1 MAQFLHITDLLLH
14 MPRRIG
20 GTGLL
25 LLGAASALHAQPITI
40 TTHTQLNTPSPE
52 RVLVDETTQRPLGLA
67 QAYESALVQDAT
79 LRAARAQS
87 QGVAERLVQAQA
99 QLRPNVSLN
108 VSRFHNDLASTQFNA
123 LGQPITK
130 HDNYYS
136 YGQTLQLR
144 QPLYRPVL
152 GLGVDQARS
161 QISDAQSVLE
171 REVQNL
177 GMRVVEAYLQVLLA
191 QEKEA
196 LLKVQHQLITRQLDA
211 ARKRFEGG
219 QGIRTDIDEA
229 QARLDM
235 VQAQQLEASQSR
247 QTAQLQL
254 QMMVQRPVDAVVSL
268 DTGAL
273 SPAAFDAQTVQF
285 WMDKAEARSPE
296 LMALRARVEA
306 ARYEVQRAQA
316 VHKPTL
322 DAVAQVSRSGSENVT
337 SPQSGYI
344 NRQIGLQLN
353 VPLYAG
359 GAVQSGVR
367 QALAEQTRQEET
379 LESVRRDLHL
389 RVQKEWRGVTE
400 GVARIAA
407 LERAVVSAQRV
418 VVSVRRSFEGGIR
431 TVLDVLNAE
440 QQAQQAQRDLAEAR
454 LAYVASRLR
463 LLSLVGELDGEQM
476 RTADGWFSNAGTL
489 AAR

>member
-1 MAQFLHITDLLLH
+1 MMSQFRRAMIAQYHTHQLQWGALVLLL
-14 MPRRIG
+14 I
-20 GTGLL
+20 
-25 LLGAASALHAQPITI
+25 AASSTAHAQAVVTAASIPT
-40 TTHTQLNTPSPE
+40 TPSSVGGVVAPAQP
-52 RVLVDETTQRPLGLA
+52 TPLGLG
-67 QAYESALVQDAT
+67 QAYEAALVRDAT

-99 QLRPNVSLN
+99 QLHPNVSLT
-108 VSRFHNDLASTQFNA
+108 VSRFHNDLASTQSNA

-152 GLGVDQARS
+152 SLGIDQARA
-161 QISDAQSVLE
+161 QIGDAEFVLE

-177 GMRVVEAYLQVLLA
+177 GVRVVEAYLQVLLA

-196 LLKVQHQLITRQLDA
+196 LLKVQYQFVGQQLTA

-247 QTAQLQL
+247 QTALLQL
-254 QMMVQRPVDAVVSL
+254 QMLVQQPVDGVASLVSGSL
-268 DTGAL
+268 H
-273 SPAAFDAQTVQF
+273 PAAFDAHTVQF
-285 WMDKAEARSPE
+285 WMDKADARSPE
-296 LMALRARVEA
+296 LMAMRARVEA
-306 ARYEVQRAQA
+306 ARYEVQRAQSA
-316 VHKPTL
+316 HKPTL
-322 DAVAQVSRSGSENVT
+322 DAIVQISRSGSENVT

-353 VPLYAG
+353 LPLYAG
-359 GAVQSGVR
+359 GAVQSSVR
-367 QALAEQTRQEET
+367 QALAEQARQEET
-379 LESVRRDLHL
+379 LESVRRDLHV

-400 GVARIAA
+400 GVLRIAA
-407 LERAVVSAQRV
+407 LERAVVTAQRV

-440 QQAQQAQRDLAEAR
+440 QQAQQTQRDLTEAR

-463 LLSLVGELDGEQM
+463 LLALVGELDGESFK
-476 RTADGWFSNAGTL
+476 TADSWFSSVLTTQ
-489 AAR
+489 